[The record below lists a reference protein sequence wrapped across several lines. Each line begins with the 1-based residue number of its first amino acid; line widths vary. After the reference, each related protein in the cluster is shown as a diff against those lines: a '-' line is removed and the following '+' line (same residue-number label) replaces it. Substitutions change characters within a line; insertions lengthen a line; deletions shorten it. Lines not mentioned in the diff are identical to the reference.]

1 MMEET
6 APLPGKRWGFA
17 VCSWEGKREAEQEEA
32 STTLKLSHNT
42 AIACASLNSMGVVG
56 IC

>member
-6 APLPGKRWGFA
+6 APLPGKKWGFA
-17 VCSWEGKREAEQEEA
+17 VCSWEEKREAEQEEA